1 MISTFYWVLLQIC
14 IANPNQDVLLTLTKA
29 GIVELIGKEWYFVRV
44 HDAVQVC
51 LQHVQSLNQTPKNPD
66 SFAEDKPSFF
76 QRLSKQREEDL
87 SIAELESGDKITEPH
102 LEPLLSRKSWILL
115 DYFYELMMLICRGRA
130 YIDYLDVN
138 NWLQGSIICKF
149 LGFSI
154 VRYVC
159 LLENNFFLNEF

>member
-1 MISTFYWVLLQIC
+1 VSVLVEVTLKYKLFFLYRDTSMISTFYWVLLQIC

-102 LEPLLSRKSWILL
+102 LEPLLSRKS
-115 DYFYELMMLICRGRA
+115 
-130 YIDYLDVN
+130 
-138 NWLQGSIICKF
+138 
-149 LGFSI
+149 
-154 VRYVC
+154 
-159 LLENNFFLNEF
+159 

>member
-1 MISTFYWVLLQIC
+1 VSVLVEVALKYKLFFLYRDTSMISTFYWVLLQIC

-66 SFAEDKPSFF
+66 SFAEDKQSFF

-102 LEPLLSRKSWILL
+102 LEPLLSRKS
-115 DYFYELMMLICRGRA
+115 
-130 YIDYLDVN
+130 
-138 NWLQGSIICKF
+138 
-149 LGFSI
+149 
-154 VRYVC
+154 
-159 LLENNFFLNEF
+159 